1 MSWFT
6 QYHISWVKKGS
17 IINPIIYRKQIESLI
32 LRFIVGVVVK
42 IVIVQSI
49 YEVIGKQ
56 VILNLAIRRL
66 FYRLLFQKI
75 LCYIIVIK
83 VPSWLIQLILLLIF
97 RSSRITIVGEE
108 NLKRI
113 EKEKQKV
120 IFAFWHGNYTLLLV
134 SLRTKN
140 AAALVHL
147 SFRGNYIAQLASA
160 FNYHIVQTPRAG
172 RSILELVKV
181 IKKGYSG
188 FIAVDGPQGPPHK
201 TKPGTIYIARKAGAK
216 IVPLTIEARRGLAL
230 SRRWDN
236 HFIPLP
242 FNNITVFVG
251 KSIDVEPDDSI
262 EAKVEEVTRSLL
274 ESTNE
279 RRKGAPSR
287 LVFL

>member
-1 MSWFT
+1 M
-6 QYHISWVKKGS
+6 
-17 IINPIIYRKQIESLI
+17 
-32 LRFIVGVVVK
+32 GVVVK
-42 IVIVQSI
+42 IVIEQGV
-49 YEVIGKQ
+49 YEIVGKQ
-56 VILNLAIRRL
+56 VLLNLVIRRL
-66 FYRLLFQKI
+66 FYRFLFQKI
-75 LCYIIVIK
+75 LCYIVVIK
-83 VPSWLIQLILLLIF
+83 ASSWLIQLILLLIF

-113 EKEKQKV
+113 EKEKQRV

-140 AAALVHL
+140 AVALVHL

-160 FNYHIVQTPRAG
+160 FNYHIVRMPGGG
-172 RSILELVKV
+172 RSMLELVKV
-181 IKKGYSG
+181 IKQGYSG

-216 IVPLTIEARRGLAL
+216 IVPLTIKARRGLVL

-251 KSIDVEPDDSI
+251 KSIDVKPGDSL
-262 EAKVEEVTRSLL
+262 EAKVEEVTSSLL
-274 ESTNE
+274 QLTSE
-279 RRKGAPSR
+279 RRKGAP
-287 LVFL
+287 FLSGSY